1 MKRPLVGIS
10 IFFILGI
17 LSAKFIHVNF
27 IVLLSLAILFFA
39 GSLLSLK
46 FSPRLKFLILASFFL
61 LGVCFLKNSE
71 TLPKN
76 HVEKYIGYKGRSV
89 IARGKVVT
97 DPVIKDMGYSK
108 KASFV
113 FDVKQIK
120 YRAGWH
126 DTCGKILVNSFQKQT
141 FSYGQEMILQG
152 KLYKAPKLT
161 ISKNFDYREYLKRKQ
176 IFGILSVKRNSPL
189 EIISENHANPVKE
202 LSSKI
207 RNKLSRQ
214 IDNYLPSVESSLLRA
229 MLLGERQDI
238 PRSINDIFVKT
249 GTIHILA
256 ISGLHIGIIAF
267 LILILL
273 KVMRIPRKPRYIA
286 TMLFLIIYV
295 FITGGRV
302 SVIRATIMAT
312 VFLGG
317 FLFEREADILNSL
330 ALACLLI
337 LGFNPCQ
344 LFDVGFQLSFV
355 SVISIAVFSPKVYA
369 LLRNFPIKNKAL
381 DFILRSISVSLA
393 VWLGTLGIIAYY
405 FNIVTP
411 IAIIANLFVI
421 PFMVIVFA
429 LGLCFIVISLIFPG
443 FGAIFAGS
451 AGASLFILV
460 EFAHLLSRIPK
471 AYIFLSSL
479 PLVTV
484 FIYYV
489 LLLGMFYLPNFISL
503 TQLWQNRE

>member
-1 MKRPLVGIS
+1 MRRPFVGICV
-10 IFFILGI
+10 FFILGI
-17 LSAKFIHVNF
+17 LSAKFIHVKF
-27 IVLLSLAILFFA
+27 IVLFMLTVLFFVCSFLSLRLN
-39 GSLLSLK
+39 
-46 FSPRLKFLILASFFL
+46 PRFKFLIFVSFFL
-61 LGVCFLKNSE
+61 LGACFLKNSE
-71 TLPKN
+71 ILPKN
-76 HVEKYIGYKGRSV
+76 HVEKYIGYKGRLV
-89 IARGKVVT
+89 AVKGKVET
-97 DPVIKDMGYSK
+97 DPVIKDMGHFK
-108 KASFV
+108 KTSFI
-113 FDVKQIK
+113 FDVRQIQ
-120 YRAGWH
+120 YRGVWH
-126 DTCGKILVNSFQKQT
+126 ITCGKILVNSFQKQEI
-141 FSYGQEMILQG
+141 SYGQELILQG
-152 KLYKAPKLT
+152 KIYKAPKLS

-176 IFGILSVKRNSPL
+176 IFGILSVKRNSPF
-189 EIISENHANPVKE
+189 EIISESCANPVKK
-202 LSSKI
+202 LSLKI
-207 RNKLSRQ
+207 RNKLSGQ
-214 IDNYLPSVESSLLRA
+214 IDSYLPPVESSLLRA

-238 PRSINDIFVKT
+238 PRPINDIFVKT

-267 LILILL
+267 LILIFL

-286 TMLFLIIYV
+286 TMLFLIMYV

-302 SVIRATIMAT
+302 SVIRATIMAI

-337 LGFNPCQ
+337 LGFNPRQ

-355 SVISIAVFSPKVYA
+355 SVISIVIFSPKMYS
-369 LLRNFPIKNKAL
+369 LLRNFPIKNKVL

-411 IAIIANLFVI
+411 VAVIANLFII

-429 LGLCFIVISLIFPG
+429 LGLCFIIISLIFPG
-443 FGAIFAGS
+443 LGAIFAGS

-460 EFAHLLSRIPK
+460 EFAYLLSRIPK

-479 PLVTV
+479 PLVAV
-484 FIYYV
+484 FIYYI
-489 LLLGMFYLPNFISL
+489 LLLSMLYLPNLISL